1 MREAAGN
8 VRREETL
15 KRQLLCVC
23 VCVRVCS
30 TGYRGG
36 KRKQCV
42 HVSENCRPPRPSL
55 SLSLSQTHTHTYTHT
70 HTHTLTHSR
79 AARTHTHNALRTV
92 WSRLRRSA
100 RTFTSAT
107 TASYQGGEALHIY
120 ILRVFTQFRDTHIVH
135 YQQYSHSVSRYSHC
149 TLPTVF
155 TFSFAILTFTLPTK

>member
-1 MREAAGN
+1 VREAAGN

-70 HTHTLTHSR
+70 HTHTHTLTRR
-79 AARTHTHNALRTV
+79 AHTHTQRSQDCVVQAAAVGSNV
-92 WSRLRRSA
+92 YIGDNCIISRR
-100 RTFTSAT
+100 
-107 TASYQGGEALHIY
+107 
-120 ILRVFTQFRDTHIVH
+120 
-135 YQQYSHSVSRYSHC
+135 
-149 TLPTVF
+149 
-155 TFSFAILTFTLPTK
+155 